1 MSQKAGHRVRNC
13 PPCKNTRRRWQSFYS
28 DAGRGPRDGRPGDGG
43 CRAIPSHGKYRKLE
57 IRLNEQM
64 RTLSP
69 LWVLTTLFGR
79 TDLPVDVVCRQ

>member
-1 MSQKAGHRVRNC
+1 MLKL
-13 PPCKNTRRRWQSFYS
+13 
-28 DAGRGPRDGRPGDGG
+28 
-43 CRAIPSHGKYRKLE
+43 IPSHGKYRKLE